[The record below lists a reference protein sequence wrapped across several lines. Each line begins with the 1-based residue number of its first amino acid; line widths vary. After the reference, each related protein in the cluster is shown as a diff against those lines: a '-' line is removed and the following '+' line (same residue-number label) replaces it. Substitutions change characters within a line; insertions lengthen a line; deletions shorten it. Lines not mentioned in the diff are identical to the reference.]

1 MRYNRLLMSCLLLSL
16 AGCGGGASE
25 NTLEVYPVSGT
36 VTVDGEPMQGI
47 SVTFFPEGT
56 TKGNGGFG
64 ATDAEGKFTL
74 KDRDQRDGVAE
85 GTYRVLLT
93 RLVKPDGSP
102 IGGEEMAADVG
113 AVNQLPEVYNSPD
126 QSPVTAT
133 VGKTNEPFK
142 FEIKGKKK

>member
-1 MRYNRLLMSCLLLSL
+1 MRYNRLLLSALFLCLT
-16 AGCGGGASE
+16 GCGGGASE
-25 NTLEVYPVSGT
+25 NTLDVYPVSGT
-36 VTVDGEPMQGI
+36 VTVDGEAVQGV

-64 ATDAEGKFTL
+64 ATDASGKFTL

-85 GTYRVLLT
+85 GTYRVLVT

-113 AVNQLPEVYNSPD
+113 AMNQLPDMYNDPKSSPL
-126 QSPVTAT
+126 TAT

-142 FEIKGKKK
+142 FEIKGKK

>member
-1 MRYNRLLMSCLLLSL
+1 MRYNRLLLCCLFLGLV
-16 AGCGGGASE
+16 GCGGGGSE

-36 VTVDGEPMQGI
+36 VTVDGEAVQGV

-64 ATDAEGKFTL
+64 ATDASGQFTL

-113 AVNQLPEVYNSPD
+113 AVNQLPEVYNDPKGSPL
-126 QSPVTAT
+126 TAT
-133 VGKTNEPFK
+133 VGQTNEPFK
-142 FEIKGKKK
+142 FEIKGKK